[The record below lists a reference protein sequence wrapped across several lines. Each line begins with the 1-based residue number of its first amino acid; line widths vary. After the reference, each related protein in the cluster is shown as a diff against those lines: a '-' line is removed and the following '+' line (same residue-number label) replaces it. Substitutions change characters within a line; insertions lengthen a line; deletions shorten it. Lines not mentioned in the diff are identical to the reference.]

1 MRKLI
6 LISAL
11 VFSNAFAVGS
21 DDFATVHSREATR
34 QARQWEKE
42 ANDILKARE
51 VARRMIIERSGD
63 KPKKTPAVMNAFL
76 EECEALTMNRK
87 MCNELYE
94 ERYANQ

>member
-1 MRKLI
+1 MRNLI
-6 LISAL
+6 LMSAL
-11 VFSNAFAVGS
+11 VFSNAFAAGS
-21 DDFATVHSREATR
+21 DDFVTEHSREATR

-51 VARRMIIERSGD
+51 AARQLILERAGV
-63 KPKKTPAVMNAFL
+63 KPKKPVAVMNAFL

-87 MCNELYE
+87 MCHELYE